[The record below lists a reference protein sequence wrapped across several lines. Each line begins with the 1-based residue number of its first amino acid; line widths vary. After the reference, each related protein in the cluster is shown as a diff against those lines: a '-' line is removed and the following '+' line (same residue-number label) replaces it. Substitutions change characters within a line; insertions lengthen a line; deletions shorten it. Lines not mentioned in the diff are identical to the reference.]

1 MTGLKMDLSW
11 IRRRVL
17 DLGYGLPDAVAQRMT
32 QMNGLLEDAIHTVRK
47 IAGQLRP
54 AILDDLGLVPA
65 MEWQAREFSERT
77 GIPCEL
83 VVGMEELALNRESAT
98 ELFRIYQEM
107 LTNVAR
113 HARAT
118 RVEIRMEL
126 SSGVLILEVE
136 DNGCGIHIQDV
147 ERRTSLGILGMEE
160 RAKRI
165 GATLS
170 IQPRPEGGTT
180 ACVRVPVGTGGPA

>member
-1 MTGLKMDLSW
+1 MM
-11 IRRRVL
+11 
-17 DLGYGLPDAVAQRMT
+17 
-32 QMNGLLEDAIHTVRK
+32 QMNGLLEEAIHTVRK

-65 MEWQAREFSERT
+65 MEWQTREFSERT
-77 GIPCEL
+77 GIPCDL
-83 VVGMEELALNRESAT
+83 DLGMEDLPLTREAAT

-113 HARAT
+113 HAQAT
-118 RVEIRMEL
+118 HVEVRLKQTNGSLEL
-126 SSGVLILEVE
+126 AVC
-136 DNGCGIHIQDV
+136 DNGRGISVSDA

-165 GATLS
+165 GGTLS
-170 IQPRPEGGTT
+170 IGPGMSGGTL
-180 ACVRVPVGTGGPA
+180 ASIVVPVS